1 MSDSAVALVIPL
13 AVGEEPAIEVVA
25 DDIDSCTQVYFEPE
39 PSIVDMIEQERCP
52 LADGRHDDGLHL
64 YLDGQNAC
72 CRCAMAAPWVRR
84 DACRS

>member
-1 MSDSAVALVIPL
+1 MPPNTLALQIPL
-13 AVGEEPAIEVVA
+13 AAGEEPEVQVKLD
-25 DDIDSCTQVYFEPE
+25 DDIDSCVYVYFE
-39 PSIVDMIEQERCP
+39 PSIVDMIEEERCP

-84 DACRS
+84 DVCRS